1 MSGDRSAHIYI
12 SVEAAKNMNNNNLL
26 AKLSVQQLKRA
37 LAIKQAMADLEK
49 ELGQILGDEPTAA
62 RPAPRSRKRKMSAAA
77 RASISAAQTARWAER
92 KKAATPG
99 KALPRKKGE
108 MSAAGRARITAGTKA
123 RWARYNAEKKKR
135 AAA

>member
-1 MSGDRSAHIYI
+1 M
-12 SVEAAKNMNNNNLL
+12 KNNNPLVI
-26 AKLSVQQLKRA
+26 LSVQQLKSA
-37 LAIKQAMADLEK
+37 LAIKQKIADLEK

-62 RPAPRSRKRKMSAAA
+62 RPTPRSRKRKMSAAA

-92 KKAATPG
+92 KNAATPG
-99 KALPRKKGE
+99 DPPPRKKGK

>member
-1 MSGDRSAHIYI
+1 M
-12 SVEAAKNMNNNNLL
+12 KNNNPLVI
-26 AKLSVQQLKRA
+26 LSVQQLKSA
-37 LAIKQAMADLEK
+37 LEIKQKIADLEK

-62 RPAPRSRKRKMSAAA
+62 RPTPRSRKRKMSAAA

-92 KKAATPG
+92 KNAATPG
-99 KALPRKKGE
+99 EVPPRKKGK